1 MVSDRDSTPCPPDL
15 YFNQAYLS
23 RLTQMQESLYIEIES
38 LQNEK
43 KNFANENNLLRA
55 KIQDLEKQFDIQ
67 LEKLQKK
74 EKELNCLIY
83 EKEIFIKY
91 EEETSRLI
99 EDFKKKCESLHK
111 ENLDVKQSMEN
122 ARLEKRDL
130 MKYIKESELKIE
142 SFQRNIRVK
151 DEVIVNLE
159 QTVEDLERT
168 RLSIRPEYSSQNFK
182 AQTNKLKIS
191 KLELPEKRV
200 VSESPERKSFQI
212 SDRVEP
218 YKILYLEVKKMLNAS
233 SSADLR
239 EKIIRL
245 KEVFIKFK
253 KTQKFISKL
262 SNMIVQISPS
272 GSFGSEPSTRQ
283 IWKWLTRLLE
293 EYMKL
298 KQSVSGESYNK
309 LCSLLSTCSVDEM
322 VEKVLGLLKGRFTK
336 NT

>member
-1 MVSDRDSTPCPPDL
+1 
-15 YFNQAYLS
+15 
-23 RLTQMQESLYIEIES
+23 MQESLYIEIES

-43 KNFANENNLLRA
+43 KIFANENNLLRA